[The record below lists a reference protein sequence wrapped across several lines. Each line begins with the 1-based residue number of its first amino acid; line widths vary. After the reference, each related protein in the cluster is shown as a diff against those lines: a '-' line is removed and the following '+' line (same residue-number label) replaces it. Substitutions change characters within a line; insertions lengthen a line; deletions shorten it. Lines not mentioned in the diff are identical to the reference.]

1 MNDIEKKTSEII
13 NSRMNRLFISLFM
26 CVVTFWVL
34 SFMFL
39 SDGIEQRNEYYEN
52 KDIVIPVSATISD
65 VNETDENDYSIAVS
79 YEYNNEVYED
89 VHWMTTDTKYKI
101 GDIVEIRINPERPV
115 YIFPEDNGTK
125 DIIVGICLFIP
136 SSAIITAVVIHLIK
150 KGKKIPEE

>member
-1 MNDIEKKTSEII
+1 MNDIEKKISEII

-26 CVVTFWVL
+26 CVVAFWVL

-65 VNETDENDYSIAVS
+65 VNETDENEYSIAVS

-89 VHWMTTDTKYKI
+89 VH
-101 GDIVEIRINPERPV
+101 
-115 YIFPEDNGTK
+115 
-125 DIIVGICLFIP
+125 
-136 SSAIITAVVIHLIK
+136 
-150 KGKKIPEE
+150 

>member
-1 MNDIEKKTSEII
+1 MNNTEKKYSEIM
-13 NSRMNRLFISLFM
+13 NSRMNRLFIGLFM
-26 CVVTFWVL
+26 GVVGFWVL

-39 SDGIEQRNEYYEN
+39 SDGIEQRNEYYGN

-65 VNETDENDYSIAVS
+65 INETDENEYSIAVS

-89 VHWMTTDTKYKI
+89 VHWMRTNTKYKV

-125 DIIVGICLFIP
+125 DIVVGICLFIP

-150 KGKKIPEE
+150 KRKR